1 MRYVASGL
9 ESGDLMFN
17 SRHHRRHRGGPMGGR
32 KFRASANVKTF
43 LSTLLLTELS
53 ILVVVFLLPFPLSV
67 PFFFHFTTEHYVR
80 ESCRHLF
87 GRLFIREC

>member
-53 ILVVVFLLPFPLSV
+53 ILVVAFLLPFPLSV
-67 PFFFHFTTEHYVR
+67 PFFSLYNGTLCAR
-80 ESCRHLF
+80 KLQA
-87 GRLFIREC
+87 FIWSIVHS